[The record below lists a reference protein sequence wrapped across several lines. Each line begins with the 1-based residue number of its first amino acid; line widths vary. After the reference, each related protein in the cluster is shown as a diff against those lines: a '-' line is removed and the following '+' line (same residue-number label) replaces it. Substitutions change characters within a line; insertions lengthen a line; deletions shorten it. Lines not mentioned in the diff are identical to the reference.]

1 MAFLKELAIEFWSI
15 MAEMSPYLIFG
26 FAVAGIIS
34 VLLSADTIRNHLGG
48 SSFSSVVKASIFGV
62 PLPLCSCGVLPV
74 TMSLQK
80 SGAGKGACISFLLST
95 PQTGVDSIAVTYA
108 LLGPVFAIIRPVI
121 AFITGV
127 IGGGAV
133 NLFQK
138 EEPQIEP
145 VNPDTVQRKDCSCE
159 DNCGKEETIKKKNIK
174 SISAWIDGLKYGFIT
189 LPQDSASAMLIGLIV
204 ASLLTAIIPDDF
216 FAGNL
221 GRGTLSLIAMAFI
234 GMPIY
239 VCSSASVPIAAA
251 MIMKGLS
258 PGAALVFLMTAP
270 ATNAASFTMVWKQ
283 FGTKT
288 AVIYMLTVI
297 LCSIGAGLV
306 VDYLAFEVGIK
317 MVQHSMFMPP
327 KWLGNIS
334 AVVLLFILGRAI
346 YKNAK
351 KTA

>member
-1 MAFLKELAIEFWSI
+1 MAFLKELAMEFWSI

-108 LLGPVFAIIRPVI
+108 LLGPVFAIIRPI
-121 AFITGV
+121 ITFITGV
-127 IGGGAV
+127 VGGVAV
-133 NLFQK
+133 NIFEEQTPQK
-138 EEPQIEP
+138 EP
-145 VNPDTVQRKDCSCE
+145 VSTKSTKTDCSCE
-159 DNCGKEETIKKKNIK
+159 DNCGKEETTKKKNIK
-174 SISAWIDGLKYGFIT
+174 SLSAWIDGLKYGFIT

-221 GRGTLSLIAMAFI
+221 GRGPLSLIAMVFI

-251 MIMKGLS
+251 MILKGLS
-258 PGAALVFLMTAP
+258 PGAALVFLMTGP
-270 ATNAASFTMVWKQ
+270 ATNAASYTMVWKQ

-288 AVIYMLTVI
+288 AVIYILTVI
-297 LCSIGAGLV
+297 FCSIGAGLI
-306 VDYLAFEVGIK
+306 VDYLAFEVGIE
-317 MVQHSMFMPP
+317 MIQHCMFMPP

-334 AVVLLFILGRAI
+334 AIVLLFILGRAI